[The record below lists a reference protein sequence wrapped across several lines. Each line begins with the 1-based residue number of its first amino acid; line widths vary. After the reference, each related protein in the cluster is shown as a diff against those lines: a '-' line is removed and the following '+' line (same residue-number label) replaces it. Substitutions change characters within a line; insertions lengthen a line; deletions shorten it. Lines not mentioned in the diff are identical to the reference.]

1 VLELT
6 QVVEDEPAPLPMTAE
21 PAQAPQPA
29 GDEIGFDDSLL
40 VSPPTANTASG
51 SFSALTSAVSGIRAM
66 GLGDGH
72 RTIEELVK
80 ELLRPML
87 KQWLDANLAQ
97 IVQRVVEREVARIS
111 GRAERL
117 PPD

>member
-1 VLELT
+1 MEAAA
-6 QVVEDEPAPLPMTAE
+6 PAA
-21 PAQAPQPA
+21 AQPA
-29 GDEIGFDDSLL
+29 MDEIGFDDSLL

-51 SFSALTSAVSGIRAM
+51 SFSSLTSAVSGMRAL
-66 GLGDGH
+66 GVGDGN

-87 KQWLDANLAQ
+87 KQWLDANLAK